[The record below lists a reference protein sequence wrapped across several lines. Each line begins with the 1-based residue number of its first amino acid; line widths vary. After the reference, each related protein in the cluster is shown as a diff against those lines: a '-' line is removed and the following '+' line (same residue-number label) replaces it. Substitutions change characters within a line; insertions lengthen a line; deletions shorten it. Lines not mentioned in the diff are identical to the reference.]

1 MFCNQCGGQIPE
13 GQLTCPICGA
23 YVDSS
28 NQANAQNGYV
38 QPDVQNQQNGYGQ
51 PYQANQQ
58 NGYGQ
63 PYQANQPNGYG
74 QPYQANQPNGYGQP
88 NQPNGYGQANQP
100 NGMQQ
105 PYGQST
111 YSAPQKQ
118 LGMGWFNFII
128 YVQLFLN
135 ALLNGISSFQLF
147 TGAQYKQNSYSMAD
161 YVYRHFP
168 GLETADKLYGV
179 GVLALA
185 IFAIVVRFML
195 AGFKKIGPTCYFI
208 LLALNIVFAFIY
220 LGAAAS
226 ILHVSLGDLLTTN
239 FYANVLGSV
248 ILFAINIVYFKNRK
262 HLFVN

>member
-28 NQANAQNGYV
+28 NQANAQNSYV
-38 QPDVQNQQNGYGQ
+38 QPDVQNQPNGYVQ
-51 PYQANQQ
+51 PNVQNQP

-74 QPYQANQPNGYGQP
+74 QPYQANQQ
-88 NQPNGYGQANQP
+88 

-179 GVLALA
+179 GVLSLA

-208 LLALNIVFAFIY
+208 MLALNIVFAFIY

-226 ILHVSLGDLLTTN
+226 ILHVSLGELLTTN

-248 ILFAINIVYFKNRK
+248 ILFVINIVYFKNRK